1 MPIHKKENE
10 NNSVQ
15 YLQIQKGAL
24 SKKSARETQ
33 THIEHEAYL
42 RQ

>member
-15 YLQIQKGAL
+15 YLQIQKNAL
-24 SKKSARETQ
+24 SKESAGETQ
-33 THIEHEAYL
+33 IHIEHEAYL
-42 RQ
+42 W

>member
-15 YLQIQKGAL
+15 YLQIQKNAL
-24 SKKSARETQ
+24 SKESAAETQ
-33 THIEHEAYL
+33 VHIEYKAYL
-42 RQ
+42 R